1 MADLAFYAAQTD
13 GAGFGVR
20 AENFIQGVKLHGVTH
35 AGAGAVRF
43 HQADIARGIF
53 HLFKSLL
60 YGDFLAF
67 GVGSGN
73 AFALAVRRRAHGA
86 DDGIDFVA
94 VFDGVGEAF

>member
-20 AENFIQGVKLHGVTH
+20 AENFIQGVEFHSVTH
-35 AGAGAVRF
+35 AGAGTVRF

-73 AFALAVRRRAHGA
+73 AFALAVRRRTHGA

-94 VFDGVGEAF
+94 VFNSIG